1 MKVLEKYKINSN
13 KMKNKLED
21 LNKKEIKIMRK
32 DKCNK
37 KGKKIKN
44 RNNKETVMYNYKKSK
59 NKSSKEKMNDYYF
72 I

>member
-37 KGKKIKN
+37 KGKKIKD

-59 NKSSKEKMNDYYF
+59 NKSSKEKMNDCYF